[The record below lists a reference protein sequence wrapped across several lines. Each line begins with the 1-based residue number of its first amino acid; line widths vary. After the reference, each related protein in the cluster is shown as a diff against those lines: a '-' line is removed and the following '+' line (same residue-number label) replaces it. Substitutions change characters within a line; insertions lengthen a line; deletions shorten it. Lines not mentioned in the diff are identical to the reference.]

1 MTILFF
7 PNIPAIDVLQTVF
20 DGFSWLMLPKYSRFP
35 GESGLAH
42 PSDDDKIRAKIDGR
56 IGSFR
61 SVLRRICEFLSHGI
75 IFSS

>member
-7 PNIPAIDVLQTVF
+7 PNISAIDVLQTVF

-56 IGSFR
+56 IGS
-61 SVLRRICEFLSHGI
+61 V
-75 IFSS
+75 

>member
-35 GESGLAH
+35 GENGLAR
-42 PSDDDKIRAKIDGR
+42 PFDDDKIRAEIEDR
-56 IGSFR
+56 IGSFW
-61 SVLRRICEFLSHGI
+61 SVLRRFCEFLSHGI